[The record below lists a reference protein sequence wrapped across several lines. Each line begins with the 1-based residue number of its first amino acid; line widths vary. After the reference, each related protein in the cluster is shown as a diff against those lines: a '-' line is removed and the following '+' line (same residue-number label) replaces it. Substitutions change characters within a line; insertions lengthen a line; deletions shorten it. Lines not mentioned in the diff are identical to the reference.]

1 MFGSLF
7 ASKNKKLVEKWKKE
21 HQEIVKL
28 ANELIGAYYK
38 NDMQKAKSIVKK
50 LNELAINHIIDEDI
64 EFYAILKDEK
74 RKPDAMTAKAIK
86 EFVES
91 FKGTKDTL
99 MEFLREYSKDDAV
112 LDENFIETFKKLV
125 DTVAKRIDYEEH
137 NVYSLVEKS

>member
-99 MEFLREYSKDDAV
+99 MEFLRGYSKDDAV

-125 DTVAKRIDYEEH
+125 DAVAKRIDYEEH